1 MQGLEHTP
9 QTASHGS
16 SFYLAMRILQ
26 REQREAMFA
35 IYSFCRDIDDI
46 ADGDA
51 PRPVRL
57 AQLRQWR
64 DDIDALYGG
73 EARSGTAHLLR
84 PVDSFG
90 LERQDFY
97 ALLDGMEM
105 DARADIR
112 APGLAELELY
122 CDRVACAVGRLSVR
136 VFGMEREQGR
146 RLAHH
151 LGQAL
156 QLVNVLRDIDEDAAI
171 GRLYLPREALTLA
184 DIGHDD
190 PAEVM
195 NEPRLGVACEFVCD
209 IARRHFAAAD
219 RILAAA
225 PRRVVRAPKIMRD
238 VYGQLLAELCARG
251 WATPRRS
258 IRLNKPKLIWT
269 ALRHAVV

>member
-1 MQGLEHTP
+1 MQTVEHTP

-26 REQREAMFA
+26 REQRDAMFA
-35 IYSFCRDIDDI
+35 IYSFCRDVDDV

-57 AQLRQWR
+57 EKLRQWR

-73 EARSGTAHLLR
+73 QARPGTAHLVR
-84 PVDSFG
+84 PVESFR
-90 LERQDFY
+90 LEQQDFY

-112 APGLAELELY
+112 APELTELELY

-136 VFGMEREQGR
+136 VFGMEREAGR
-146 RLAHH
+146 ELAHH

-171 GRLYLPREALTLA
+171 GRLYLPREAMALA
-184 DIGHDD
+184 GIESND

-195 NEPRLGVACEFVCD
+195 KDPRIGVACEFVCD
-209 IARRHFAAAD
+209 VARRHFAAAD
-219 RILAAA
+219 RILAKS
-225 PRRVVRAPKIMRD
+225 PRREVRAPRIMRD
-238 VYGQLLAELCARG
+238 VYGQLLTELCARG
-251 WATPRRS
+251 WAAPRRAV
-258 IRLNKPKLIWT
+258 RLNKPKLIWT
-269 ALRHAVV
+269 ALRHAI